1 MAKNDEHLMVVMP
14 EYDDGGGGGGGDE
27 ATLENQFLSR

>member
-14 EYDDGGGGGGGDE
+14 EYDDGGGGDE

>member
-14 EYDDGGGGGGGDE
+14 QYDDGGGGGGGDE

>member
-14 EYDDGGGGGGGDE
+14 EYDDGGGDE

>member
-14 EYDDGGGGGGGDE
+14 QYDDGGGGGGDE